1 MLKGM
6 VFGWVMMMMF
16 YLMDDGG
23 NAINSIA

>member
-16 YLMDDGG
+16 YLMDDSG